1 MCQRNPSSAPVT
13 VSSNPA
19 TNNCGSLDPGL
30 VVVSRTPAIAT
41 AMIAATPPLTMV
53 NVVDQ
58 DEFNRDV
65 VIELPASC
73 ELVGPGGPRLFLVY
87 DCT

>member
-1 MCQRNPSSAPVT
+1 MNADADTRARLQR
-13 VSSNPA
+13 
-19 TNNCGSLDPGL
+19 L
-30 VVVSRTPAIAT
+30 VAGQSTLQQVARWAFG
-41 AMIAATPPLTMV
+41 ATPPLTMV